1 MTAKGKSGRGR
12 INENFIFI
20 QAFSLFQQA
29 QAEEK
34 TSFIKALNLY
44 KQTVS
49 LIDSIPDKFP
59 SSSLALKIAQRRFR
73 LGKTT
78 YSGIQKKIESLRLKA
93 SHEETLE
100 ILHDCARNLSQPEQR
115 AEKLSDIALLFHF
128 NGQKSHCLRVLS
140 EASEAAEDI
149 AEPSSRSRLL
159 HTVALKYAEI
169 GEFERALTLSVFFT
183 DLSDQIR
190 LLTDLGSTYYQ
201 KKMLERARQL
211 FFNAIELA
219 ERATDEEQS
228 AALASWI
235 AYRLAESEEYFWALE
250 VAESIACEE
259 HRYSAIHQI
268 VERLIS
274 SGKFFQEFARKID
287 RPDSKAELMVS
298 LAMKYAADG
307 YFSQAREA
315 VESIGSISLKSQAL
329 LAVASEYREKIH
341 QSSAVEL
348 VNEALNLS
356 ARIIEPEA
364 RIHSIVRA
372 CGILAFHKQDSR
384 VAQLIEQS
392 VKLVAT
398 IPQDDR
404 RPEFYTYLV
413 KNALELNQL
422 AIAEEIVPVIS
433 DKNAR
438 NRAISDIAVRHA
450 FLDNFSL
457 AQKKIATIDD
467 PFQKFQAIFRIID
480 INPENRNLRAKFAL
494 LNEIVENLPQLQKLE
509 NSDQILAECSVHL
522 ARLEKFHSALQ
533 VQEAIKSDQT
543 RDELLWK
550 LAELKFHGDFFIEGI
565 EIIRLIKNQDSRI
578 SRLIQ
583 LGVAIHSGKY
593 QSETFKIYDF
603 LPVAFSFWLEEKEI
617 FEIRSLQNKL

>member
-100 ILHDCARNLSQPEQR
+100 
-115 AEKLSDIALLFHF
+115 
-128 NGQKSHCLRVLS
+128 
-140 EASEAAEDI
+140 
-149 AEPSSRSRLL
+149 
-159 HTVALKYAEI
+159 
-169 GEFERALTLSVFFT
+169 
-183 DLSDQIR
+183 
-190 LLTDLGSTYYQ
+190 
-201 KKMLERARQL
+201 
-211 FFNAIELA
+211 
-219 ERATDEEQS
+219 
-228 AALASWI
+228 
-235 AYRLAESEEYFWALE
+235 
-250 VAESIACEE
+250 
-259 HRYSAIHQI
+259 
-268 VERLIS
+268 
-274 SGKFFQEFARKID
+274 
-287 RPDSKAELMVS
+287 
-298 LAMKYAADG
+298 
-307 YFSQAREA
+307 
-315 VESIGSISLKSQAL
+315 
-329 LAVASEYREKIH
+329 
-341 QSSAVEL
+341 
-348 VNEALNLS
+348 
-356 ARIIEPEA
+356 
-364 RIHSIVRA
+364 
-372 CGILAFHKQDSR
+372 
-384 VAQLIEQS
+384 
-392 VKLVAT
+392 
-398 IPQDDR
+398 
-404 RPEFYTYLV
+404 
-413 KNALELNQL
+413 
-422 AIAEEIVPVIS
+422 
-433 DKNAR
+433 
-438 NRAISDIAVRHA
+438 
-450 FLDNFSL
+450 
-457 AQKKIATIDD
+457 
-467 PFQKFQAIFRIID
+467 
-480 INPENRNLRAKFAL
+480 
-494 LNEIVENLPQLQKLE
+494 

-550 LAELKFHGDFFIEGI
+550 LAELKFRGDFFIEGI

-603 LPVAFSFWLEEKEI
+603 LPVAFSFWLEEKEK
-617 FEIRSLQNKL
+617 FETHSFQNKL